1 MGRRFVQQ
9 LTDGESIEEVYLVT
23 DKQLRA
29 NRNGNSYLQLELR
42 DRSAA
47 ITAFAGCFAF
57 WAWLRMQKSPWWNGV
72 KIGTSPIDT
81 TGYV

>member
-29 NRNGNSYLQLELR
+29 NRNGNTYLQLARRFVHDFVR
-42 DRSAA
+42 DYAR
-47 ITAFAGCFAF
+47 F
-57 WAWLRMQKSPWWNGV
+57 LPQVR
-72 KIGTSPIDT
+72 
-81 TGYV
+81 